1 MVVFQALTWESR
13 DTDDEH
19 MISIFGKTEDG
30 KSVCLT
36 TAFTPYFF
44 VKLPENINT
53 PKIRR
58 IYEIIDQ
65 QCKDSLVAYTV
76 VKSKDVWGFQNNQE
90 FPFMKIS
97 FKHLQAR
104 RLVDSFLRKPL
115 DRTPELFDIFGV
127 RNVKVYE
134 SNLDPVLRLMH
145 RTGIQSTG
153 WLDTGD
159 KCIRSHLAN
168 VDMDLFSND
177 WTTLKPVARDD
188 IAPFVVAS
196 VDIECYSKSRKF
208 PDANNTDDVCFQIAI
223 SLCKFGSDEPYD
235 KTCLC
240 YKKTDSNLEGCN
252 ILSYP
257 TEKEMLE
264 AFQKY
269 LHQKDVDIITG
280 WNIFG
285 FDMEYIYKRA
295 QINRCHYDFFN
306 LGKLKD
312 TESELTIKKLSSSA
326 LGDNLLKLLPMSGR
340 FIFDLFHEIKKGY
353 KLDSYKLD
361 NVSKLYLGDQKIDM
375 TPKEMFFRYEEEDP
389 VKLREVAEYCIKDT
403 LLPHRLMKKL
413 CTLLNLVEM
422 AKATWVPVPFLVER
436 GQQIKVF
443 SQLTKKARELGFMVP
458 TIRYGAI
465 PEEPYEGATVLEA
478 QKGAYYTP
486 ITALDF
492 ESLYPSIM
500 MAHNLCYSSY
510 VMDEKRY
517 GNVPGITYETFKI
530 ADRTYKFAQDVPSLL
545 PAILLELKQ
554 FRKQAKKDMAAATGF
569 MKEVYNGKQLAYKI
583 SMNSVY
589 GFTGAGKG
597 ILPCVPIASTTTSKG
612 RAMIEETK
620 NYVEK
625 HFPGSKVRYGDS
637 VTPDTPLLIRQN
649 GEVKTTRID
658 SLVDVYE
665 LRDDGKEIA
674 EIDAEV
680 WTESGFTPIQ
690 QIVRHKTT
698 KNIHRVLTHT
708 GVVDVTEDHSLLLK
722 NKEMIKPSEVC
733 LGTELLHG
741 NSVEAFG
748 ESDTSVTPEEAK
760 VMGFFFGDGSCGH
773 YDGKY
778 TWALNNSNMKYL
790 EEMKSLCPFETRV
803 YDTIESSG
811 VYKLNAV
818 GDVKSISTKYRSLF
832 YNQHKEKVVPP
843 CILGAPLSVVKSF
856 WEGYYMADG
865 DKDVHGYT
873 RMDIKGKEGSMG
885 MYIIGRRL
893 GYNVSVNT
901 RSDKPDVFRQTWTT
915 SSQRKNPIAIKKLE
929 LVGETNGYVY
939 DLTTGSHH
947 FHVGP
952 GELVVHNTD
961 SVMVEFDVGDRKGEE
976 AIAYSWEVGER
987 AAEECSALFKKP
999 NNLELEKVYWPYFL
1013 YSKKRYAAKL
1023 WTKGKDDKMHMDYI
1037 DVKGLQLV
1045 RRDNTPHVREVCKE
1059 LLDVVLTSSDPGP
1072 PKELA
1077 KERAIELLSG
1087 DVPNEKLV
1095 LSQSLAD
1102 TYKVAGKNVSV
1113 TSSESVNINQS
1124 HVQVV
1129 TKMRQ
1134 RKPGSEPQSGDRV
1147 PYLLTK
1153 TENAKAKAYEKAEDP
1168 KYVEEHGVPVD
1179 YHYYFLNKFLNPVCD
1194 LLDPLYENVKEEIFG
1209 EIINQHKPPKPKR
1222 EPALSTMKKDDL
1234 IAECKRRGLEETG
1247 TLVVLRARLKE
1258 ARQGSVEDIF
1268 KNYELKQSKDE
1279 SSREDYADS

>member
-1 MVVFQALTWESR
+1 MVVFQAITWESR
-13 DTDDEH
+13 DTDEEH
-19 MISIFGKTEDG
+19 LISIFGKTEDG

-44 VKLPENINT
+44 IKLPGNIDNA
-53 PKIRR
+53 KVQR
-58 IYEIIDQ
+58 IYNILDEN
-65 QCKDSLVAYTV
+65 CRESLVAYSV
-76 VKSKDVWGFQNNQE
+76 MKSKDVWGFQNNEE
-90 FPFMKIS
+90 FVFMKLN

-104 RLVDSFLRKPL
+104 RLVDSFLRRPL
-115 DRTPELFDIFGV
+115 DRTPELFSIFGV
-127 RNVKVYE
+127 RNMKVYE

-159 KCIRSHLAN
+159 KCIRSHLAH
-168 VDMDLFSND
+168 VDMDLFCND

-188 IAPFVVAS
+188 MAPFVVAS
-196 VDIECYSKSRKF
+196 VDIECNSSTGKF
-208 PDANNTDDVCFQIAI
+208 PDADIPGDACFQIAI

-240 YKKTDSNLEGCN
+240 YKTTDPNLEGST
-252 ILSYP
+252 IQSYE
-257 TEKEMLE
+257 TEREMLE
-264 AFQKY
+264 AFHKY
-269 LHQKDVDIITG
+269 IHTKDVDIITG

-295 QINRCHYDFFN
+295 QITKCNYGFFN
-306 LGKLKD
+306 LGKLRD
-312 TESELTIKKLSSSA
+312 TESELVIKKLSSSA
-326 LGDNLLKLLPMSGR
+326 LGDNLLKLLPMPGR
-340 FIFDLFHEIKKGY
+340 FIFDMFHEVKKGY

-375 TPKEMFFRYEEEDP
+375 APKEMFARYREGDP

-422 AKATWVPVPFLVER
+422 AKATWVPANFLVER

-443 SQLTKKARELGFMVP
+443 SQLTKKARELGFTVP
-458 TIRYGAI
+458 TIRYGAL

-492 ESLYPSIM
+492 EALYPSIM

-510 VMDEKRY
+510 VMDEKKY
-517 GNVPGITYETFKI
+517 GAVPGITYETFNI
-530 ADRTYKFAQDVPSLL
+530 GDRTYKFAQDVPSLL
-545 PAILLELKQ
+545 PAILAELKQ
-554 FRKQAKKDMAAATGF
+554 FRKQAKRDMANATGF

-612 RAMIEETK
+612 RSMIEETK
-620 NYVEK
+620 NYVEAN
-625 HFPGSKVRYGDS
+625 FPGAKVRYGD
-637 VTPDTPLLIRQN
+637 
-649 GEVKTTRID
+649 
-658 SLVDVYE
+658 
-665 LRDDGKEIA
+665 
-674 EIDAEV
+674 
-680 WTESGFTPIQ
+680 
-690 QIVRHKTT
+690 
-698 KNIHRVLTHT
+698 
-708 GVVDVTEDHSLLLK
+708 
-722 NKEMIKPSEVC
+722 
-733 LGTELLHG
+733 
-741 NSVEAFG
+741 
-748 ESDTSVTPEEAK
+748 
-760 VMGFFFGDGSCGH
+760 
-773 YDGKY
+773 
-778 TWALNNSNMKYL
+778 
-790 EEMKSLCPFETRV
+790 
-803 YDTIESSG
+803 
-811 VYKLNAV
+811 
-818 GDVKSISTKYRSLF
+818 
-832 YNQHKEKVVPP
+832 
-843 CILGAPLSVVKSF
+843 
-856 WEGYYMADG
+856 
-865 DKDVHGYT
+865 
-873 RMDIKGKEGSMG
+873 
-885 MYIIGRRL
+885 
-893 GYNVSVNT
+893 
-901 RSDKPDVFRQTWTT
+901 
-915 SSQRKNPIAIKKLE
+915 
-929 LVGETNGYVY
+929 
-939 DLTTGSHH
+939 
-947 FHVGP
+947 
-952 GELVVHNTD
+952 TD

-1037 DVKGLQLV
+1037 DIKGLQVV

-1059 LLDVVLTSSDPGP
+1059 LLDVILTSSDPGP

-1087 DVPNEKLV
+1087 DVPNDKLI
-1095 LSQSLAD
+1095 LSQGLSD
-1102 TYKVAGKNVSV
+1102 TYKVGGKNVSV

-1129 TKMRQ
+1129 MKMRQ

-1153 TENAKAKAYEKAEDP
+1153 TQDSKAKAYEKAEDP

-1209 EIINQHKPPKPKR
+1209 EIINAHKPVKPPKLPS
-1222 EPALSTMKKDDL
+1222 LSGMKKDQL
-1234 IAECKRRGLEETG
+1234 IAECQRLGLEDTG
-1247 TLVVLRARLKE
+1247 TLPILRARIKE
-1258 ARQGSVEDIF
+1258 AREGSVEDLF
-1268 KNYELKQSKDE
+1268 KNYELTQSKDE
-1279 SSREDYADS
+1279 SS

>member
-1 MVVFQALTWESR
+1 MVAFQALTWEAR
-13 DTDDEH
+13 DSDEEH
-19 MISIFGKTEDG
+19 LISIFGKTDEG

-44 VKLPENINT
+44 IKLPTGIT
-53 PKIRR
+53 DQKIQRL
-58 IYEIIDQ
+58 YSVLDKV
-65 QCKDSLVAYTV
+65 CKDSLVDFSVT
-76 VKSKDVWGFQNNQE
+76 KSKDVWGFQNSEE
-90 FPFMKIS
+90 FPFMKIN
-97 FKHLQAR
+97 FKTLQAR
-104 RLVDSFLRKPL
+104 RFVDSFLRKPL
-115 DRTPELFDIFGV
+115 NRTPELFEILGV
-127 RNVKVYE
+127 MNVKVYE

-159 KCIRSHLAN
+159 KCTRSYLAN
-168 VDMDLFSND
+168 VDLDLFCND

-196 VDIECYSKSRKF
+196 VDIECNSSTGKF
-208 PDANNTDDVCFQIAI
+208 PDADIQGDACFQIAI

-240 YKKTDSNLEGCN
+240 YKQTDPNLEGCN
-252 ILSYP
+252 ILSFP
-257 TEKEMLE
+257 TEREMLE

-269 LHQKDVDIITG
+269 IHTKDVDIITG

-295 QINRCHYDFFN
+295 QINRCNPDFFN

-340 FIFDLFHEIKKGY
+340 FIFDMFHEVKKGY

-361 NVSKLYLGDQKIDM
+361 NVSRLYLGDQKIDM
-375 TPKEMFFRYEEEDP
+375 APKEMFARYREEDP

-403 LLPHRLMKKL
+403 LLPHKLMKKL

-422 AKATWVPVPFLVER
+422 AKATWVPATFLVER

-492 ESLYPSIM
+492 EALYPSIM

-510 VMDEKRY
+510 VMDEKKY
-517 GNVPGITYETFKI
+517 GQVPGITYETFHI
-530 ADRTYKFAQDVPSLL
+530 GDRTYKFAQDVPSLL
-545 PAILLELKQ
+545 PSILLELKQ
-554 FRKQAKKDMAAATGF
+554 FRKQAKKDMANSTGF

-612 RAMIEETK
+612 RSMIEETK
-620 NYVEK
+620 NYVEAN
-625 HFPGSKVRYGDS
+625 FPGAKVRYGD
-637 VTPDTPLLIRQN
+637 
-649 GEVKTTRID
+649 
-658 SLVDVYE
+658 
-665 LRDDGKEIA
+665 
-674 EIDAEV
+674 
-680 WTESGFTPIQ
+680 
-690 QIVRHKTT
+690 
-698 KNIHRVLTHT
+698 
-708 GVVDVTEDHSLLLK
+708 
-722 NKEMIKPSEVC
+722 
-733 LGTELLHG
+733 
-741 NSVEAFG
+741 
-748 ESDTSVTPEEAK
+748 
-760 VMGFFFGDGSCGH
+760 
-773 YDGKY
+773 
-778 TWALNNSNMKYL
+778 
-790 EEMKSLCPFETRV
+790 
-803 YDTIESSG
+803 
-811 VYKLNAV
+811 
-818 GDVKSISTKYRSLF
+818 
-832 YNQHKEKVVPP
+832 
-843 CILGAPLSVVKSF
+843 
-856 WEGYYMADG
+856 
-865 DKDVHGYT
+865 
-873 RMDIKGKEGSMG
+873 
-885 MYIIGRRL
+885 
-893 GYNVSVNT
+893 
-901 RSDKPDVFRQTWTT
+901 
-915 SSQRKNPIAIKKLE
+915 
-929 LVGETNGYVY
+929 
-939 DLTTGSHH
+939 
-947 FHVGP
+947 
-952 GELVVHNTD
+952 TD

-1023 WTKGKDDKMHMDYI
+1023 WTKGKDNKMHMDYI

-1087 DVPNEKLV
+1087 DVSNEKLI
-1095 LSQSLAD
+1095 LSQSLSD
-1102 TYKVAGKNVSV
+1102 SYKVGGKNVSV

-1153 TENAKAKAYEKAEDP
+1153 TENSKAKAYEKAEDP
-1168 KYVEEHGVPVD
+1168 KYVEEHKIPVD

-1209 EIINQHKPPKPKR
+1209 DIINQHKPPKPIK
-1222 EPALSTMKKDDL
+1222 EPSLSGMKKDEL
-1234 IAECKRRGLEETG
+1234 IAECKRLGLEDTG
-1247 TLVVLRARLKE
+1247 TLTVLRTRLKE
-1258 ARQGSVEDIF
+1258 ARLTKQESVEDLF
-1268 KNYELKQSKDE
+1268 KKYELTHSKDE
-1279 SSREDYADS
+1279 SV

>member
-1 MVVFQALTWESR
+1 MVAFQALTWESR

-19 MISIFGKTEDG
+19 MISIFGKTEEG

-44 VKLPENINT
+44 IKLPPNIDT
-53 PKIRR
+53 AKIQR
-58 IYEIIDQ
+58 IYNILDE
-65 QCKDSLVAYTV
+65 QCKDSLVGYSVT
-76 VKSKDVWGFQNNQE
+76 KSKDVWGFQNNEE
-90 FPFMKIS
+90 FPFMKIN
-97 FKHLQAR
+97 FKNLQAR
-104 RLVDSFLRKPL
+104 RLTDSFLRRPL
-115 DRTPELFDIFGV
+115 DRTPELFNIFGV

-153 WLDTGD
+153 WLETGD

-168 VDMDLFSND
+168 VDMDLFCND

-188 IAPFVVAS
+188 VAPFVVAS
-196 VDIECYSKSRKF
+196 VDIECNSSTGKF
-208 PDANNTDDVCFQIAI
+208 PDANIPGDACFQIAI

-240 YKKTDSNLEGCN
+240 YKQTDPNLEGSN
-252 ILSYP
+252 ILSFS

-264 AFQKY
+264 AFHKY
-269 LHQKDVDIITG
+269 LHKKDVDIITG

-295 QINRCHYDFFN
+295 QINGCHYSFFN

-312 TESELTIKKLSSSA
+312 TESELVIKKLSSSA

-340 FIFDLFHEIKKGY
+340 FIFDMFHEIKKGY

-375 TPKEMFFRYEEEDP
+375 APKEMFARYREEDP

-403 LLPHRLMKKL
+403 LLPHKLMKKL

-422 AKATWVPVPFLVER
+422 AKATWVPANFLVER

-465 PEEPYEGATVLEA
+465 PEEPYEGATVLDA

-492 ESLYPSIM
+492 EALYPSIM

-510 VMDEKRY
+510 VMDEKKY
-517 GNVPGITYETFKI
+517 GNVPGITYETFHV

-554 FRKQAKKDMAAATGF
+554 FRKQAKRDMANATGF

-597 ILPCVPIASTTTSKG
+597 ILPCVPIASTTTCKG
-612 RAMIEETK
+612 RSMIEETK
-620 NYVEK
+620 NYVEAN
-625 HFPGSKVRYGDS
+625 FPGAKVRYGD
-637 VTPDTPLLIRQN
+637 
-649 GEVKTTRID
+649 
-658 SLVDVYE
+658 
-665 LRDDGKEIA
+665 
-674 EIDAEV
+674 
-680 WTESGFTPIQ
+680 
-690 QIVRHKTT
+690 
-698 KNIHRVLTHT
+698 
-708 GVVDVTEDHSLLLK
+708 
-722 NKEMIKPSEVC
+722 
-733 LGTELLHG
+733 
-741 NSVEAFG
+741 
-748 ESDTSVTPEEAK
+748 
-760 VMGFFFGDGSCGH
+760 
-773 YDGKY
+773 
-778 TWALNNSNMKYL
+778 
-790 EEMKSLCPFETRV
+790 
-803 YDTIESSG
+803 
-811 VYKLNAV
+811 
-818 GDVKSISTKYRSLF
+818 
-832 YNQHKEKVVPP
+832 
-843 CILGAPLSVVKSF
+843 
-856 WEGYYMADG
+856 
-865 DKDVHGYT
+865 
-873 RMDIKGKEGSMG
+873 
-885 MYIIGRRL
+885 
-893 GYNVSVNT
+893 
-901 RSDKPDVFRQTWTT
+901 
-915 SSQRKNPIAIKKLE
+915 
-929 LVGETNGYVY
+929 
-939 DLTTGSHH
+939 
-947 FHVGP
+947 
-952 GELVVHNTD
+952 TD
-961 SVMVEFDVGDRKGEE
+961 SVMVEFDVGDRKGED

-1037 DVKGLQLV
+1037 DIKGLQVV

-1087 DVPNEKLV
+1087 DVPNEKLI
-1095 LSQSLAD
+1095 LSQGLSD
-1102 TYKVAGKNVSV
+1102 TYKVGGKNVSV

-1153 TENAKAKAYEKAEDP
+1153 TENPKAKAYEKAEDP
-1168 KYVEEHGVPVD
+1168 KYVEEHGVHVD
-1179 YHYYFLNKFLNPVCD
+1179 YHYYFVNKFLNPVCD

-1209 EIINQHKPPKPKR
+1209 EIINQHKPVKPPKLPS
-1222 EPALSTMKKDDL
+1222 LSGMKKDEL
-1234 IAECKRRGLEETG
+1234 IAECKRLGLEEVG
-1247 TLVVLRARLKE
+1247 TLPILRGRLKD
-1258 ARQGSVEDIF
+1258 ARMKKEESVEDLF
-1268 KNYELKQSKDE
+1268 KNYELTQSKNE
-1279 SSREDYADS
+1279 PQ

>member
-1 MVVFQALTWESR
+1 MVVFQALTWEAR
-13 DTDDEH
+13 DGEDEH
-19 MISIFGKTEDG
+19 LISIFGKTEDG
-30 KSVCLT
+30 KSVCVT

-44 VKLPENINT
+44 IKLPSGVDSR
-53 PKIRR
+53 KVQR
-58 IYEIIDQ
+58 IYDILGN
-65 QCKDSLVAYTV
+65 QCKDSLVAYSLM
-76 VKSKDVWGFQNNQE
+76 KSKDVWGFQNNEE
-90 FPFMKIS
+90 FAYMKIS
-97 FKHLQAR
+97 FKDLQAR
-104 RLVDSFLRKPL
+104 RLVDSFLRRPL
-115 DRTPELFDIFGV
+115 DRSPELYEIFGV

-153 WLDTGD
+153 WLDSGER
-159 KCIRSHLAN
+159 CVRSHIAN
-168 VDMDLFSND
+168 VDIDLFCND

-196 VDIECYSKSRKF
+196 VDIECNSSTGKF
-208 PDANNTDDVCFQIAI
+208 PDANILGDACFQIAI

-240 YKKTDSNLEGCN
+240 YKQTDSNLEGCD
-252 ILSYP
+252 IRSYA

-269 LHQKDVDIITG
+269 LHSKDIDIITG

-295 QINRCHYDFFN
+295 QINKCNYDFYN

-312 TESELTIKKLSSSA
+312 IDSQLVIKKLSSSA
-326 LGDNLLKLLPMSGR
+326 LGDNFLKLLPMSGR
-340 FIFDLFHEIKKGY
+340 FIFDLFHEVKKGY

-361 NVSKLYLGDQKIDM
+361 SVSKLYLGDQKIDM
-375 TPKEMFFRYEEEDP
+375 APKEMFARYREEDP

-413 CTLLNLVEM
+413 CILLNLVEM

-458 TIRYGAI
+458 TIRYGSL

-492 ESLYPSIM
+492 EALYPSIM

-510 VMDEKRY
+510 VMDERKY
-517 GNVPGITYETFKI
+517 GNIPGIEYETFNI
-530 ADRTYKFAQDVPSLL
+530 GDRTYKFAQDVPSLL
-545 PAILLELKQ
+545 PAILSELKQ
-554 FRKQAKKDMAAATGF
+554 FRKQAKRDMAAATGF

-612 RAMIEETK
+612 RSMIEETK

-625 HFPGSKVRYGDS
+625 NFPGSYVRYGD
-637 VTPDTPLLIRQN
+637 
-649 GEVKTTRID
+649 
-658 SLVDVYE
+658 
-665 LRDDGKEIA
+665 
-674 EIDAEV
+674 
-680 WTESGFTPIQ
+680 
-690 QIVRHKTT
+690 
-698 KNIHRVLTHT
+698 
-708 GVVDVTEDHSLLLK
+708 
-722 NKEMIKPSEVC
+722 
-733 LGTELLHG
+733 
-741 NSVEAFG
+741 
-748 ESDTSVTPEEAK
+748 
-760 VMGFFFGDGSCGH
+760 
-773 YDGKY
+773 
-778 TWALNNSNMKYL
+778 
-790 EEMKSLCPFETRV
+790 
-803 YDTIESSG
+803 
-811 VYKLNAV
+811 
-818 GDVKSISTKYRSLF
+818 
-832 YNQHKEKVVPP
+832 
-843 CILGAPLSVVKSF
+843 
-856 WEGYYMADG
+856 
-865 DKDVHGYT
+865 
-873 RMDIKGKEGSMG
+873 
-885 MYIIGRRL
+885 
-893 GYNVSVNT
+893 
-901 RSDKPDVFRQTWTT
+901 
-915 SSQRKNPIAIKKLE
+915 
-929 LVGETNGYVY
+929 
-939 DLTTGSHH
+939 
-947 FHVGP
+947 
-952 GELVVHNTD
+952 TD
-961 SVMVEFDVGDRKGEE
+961 SVMIEFDVGDRTGEE

-999 NNLELEKVYWPYFL
+999 NNLELEKVYCPYFL

-1023 WTKGKDDKMHMDYI
+1023 WTKGKDDNMHMDYI

-1045 RRDNTPHVREVCKE
+1045 RRDNTPHVREVSKE
-1059 LLDVVLTSSDPGP
+1059 LLDVILTSSDPGP

-1087 DVPNEKLV
+1087 DVPNQKLI
-1095 LSQSLAD
+1095 LSQGLSD
-1102 TYKVAGKNVSV
+1102 SYKVGGKSVSV

-1153 TENAKAKAYEKAEDP
+1153 TGDPKAKAFEKSEDP
-1168 KYVEEHGVPVD
+1168 KYVEEHNIPVD

-1209 EIINQHKPPKPKR
+1209 EIINQHKPVKPPKLPS
-1222 EPALSTMKKDDL
+1222 LSGMKKEEL
-1234 IAECKRRGLEETG
+1234 VAECKRLGLEDVG
-1247 TLVVLRARLKE
+1247 TLAILRARLKE
-1258 ARQGSVEDIF
+1258 ARTTKEESVEDLF
-1268 KNYELKQSKDE
+1268 KNYNPVEVRNE
-1279 SSREDYADS
+1279 SV

>member
-1 MVVFQALTWESR
+1 MVVFQALTWEAR
-13 DTDDEH
+13 DGEDEH
-19 MISIFGKTEDG
+19 LISIFGKTEDG

-44 VKLPENINT
+44 IKLPTGIDSQ
-53 PKIRR
+53 KVQR
-58 IYEIIDQ
+58 IYNILSDK
-65 QCKDSLVAYTV
+65 CKDSLVAYSLM
-76 VKSKDVWGFQNNQE
+76 KSKDVWGFQNNEE
-90 FPFMKIS
+90 FAFMKIN
-97 FKHLQAR
+97 FKDLQAR
-104 RLVDSFLRKPL
+104 RLVDSFLRRPL
-115 DRTPELFDIFGV
+115 DRTPELFELFGV

-153 WLDTGD
+153 WLDSGE
-159 KCIRSHLAN
+159 KCVRSHLAN
-168 VDMDLFSND
+168 VDIDLFCND
-177 WTTLKPVARDD
+177 WTTLRPIARDD

-196 VDIECYSKSRKF
+196 VDIECNSSTGKF
-208 PDANNTDDVCFQIAI
+208 PDANIPGDACFQIAI

-240 YKKTDSNLEGCN
+240 YKQTDPTLEGCD
-252 ILSYP
+252 IRSYA
-257 TEKEMLE
+257 TEREMLE

-269 LHQKDVDIITG
+269 LHKKDVDIITG

-295 QINRCHYDFFN
+295 QINRCHYDFYN

-312 TESELTIKKLSSSA
+312 TDSELVIKKLSSSA

-340 FIFDLFHEIKKGY
+340 FIFDLFHEVKKGY

-361 NVSKLYLGDQKIDM
+361 SVSKLYLGDQKIDM
-375 TPKEMFFRYEEEDP
+375 APKEMFARYKEGDP
-389 VKLREVAEYCIKDT
+389 VKLKEVAEYCIKDT

-458 TIRYGAI
+458 TIRYGAL

-492 ESLYPSIM
+492 EALYPSIM

-510 VMDEKRY
+510 VMDERKY
-517 GNVPGITYETFKI
+517 GNIDGIEYETFNI
-530 ADRTYKFAQDVPSLL
+530 GDRTYKFAQGVPSLL

-554 FRKQAKKDMAAATGF
+554 FRKQAKRDMAAATGF

-612 RAMIEETK
+612 RSMIEETK

-625 HFPGSKVRYGDS
+625 NFPGAKVRYGD
-637 VTPDTPLLIRQN
+637 
-649 GEVKTTRID
+649 
-658 SLVDVYE
+658 
-665 LRDDGKEIA
+665 
-674 EIDAEV
+674 
-680 WTESGFTPIQ
+680 
-690 QIVRHKTT
+690 
-698 KNIHRVLTHT
+698 
-708 GVVDVTEDHSLLLK
+708 
-722 NKEMIKPSEVC
+722 
-733 LGTELLHG
+733 
-741 NSVEAFG
+741 
-748 ESDTSVTPEEAK
+748 
-760 VMGFFFGDGSCGH
+760 
-773 YDGKY
+773 
-778 TWALNNSNMKYL
+778 
-790 EEMKSLCPFETRV
+790 
-803 YDTIESSG
+803 
-811 VYKLNAV
+811 
-818 GDVKSISTKYRSLF
+818 
-832 YNQHKEKVVPP
+832 
-843 CILGAPLSVVKSF
+843 
-856 WEGYYMADG
+856 
-865 DKDVHGYT
+865 
-873 RMDIKGKEGSMG
+873 
-885 MYIIGRRL
+885 
-893 GYNVSVNT
+893 
-901 RSDKPDVFRQTWTT
+901 
-915 SSQRKNPIAIKKLE
+915 
-929 LVGETNGYVY
+929 
-939 DLTTGSHH
+939 
-947 FHVGP
+947 
-952 GELVVHNTD
+952 TD

-1023 WTKGKDDKMHMDYI
+1023 WTKGKDEKMHMDYI

-1045 RRDNTPHVREVCKE
+1045 RRDNTPHVREVSKE
-1059 LLDVVLTSSDPGP
+1059 LLDVILTSSDPGP

-1087 DVPNEKLV
+1087 DVPNQKLI
-1095 LSQSLAD
+1095 LSQGLSD
-1102 TYKVAGKNVSV
+1102 SYKVGGKSVSV
-1113 TSSESVNINQS
+1113 TSPESVNINQS

-1134 RKPGSEPQSGDRV
+1134 RRPGSEPQSGDRV
-1147 PYLLTK
+1147 PYLLTR
-1153 TENAKAKAYEKAEDP
+1153 TEDPKAKAFEKAEDP
-1168 KYVEEHGVPVD
+1168 KYVEENGVPVD

-1209 EIINQHKPPKPKR
+1209 EIINQHKPKKPPKLPS
-1222 EPALSTMKKDDL
+1222 LSGMKKEEL
-1234 IAECKRRGLEETG
+1234 IAECKRLGLDETG
-1247 TLVVLRARLKE
+1247 TLPILRARLKE
-1258 ARQGSVEDIF
+1258 MRMKKEESVEDLF
-1268 KNYELKQSKDE
+1268 KNYELTQSKDE
-1279 SSREDYADS
+1279 HV

>member
-1 MVVFQALTWESR
+1 M
-13 DTDDEH
+13 
-19 MISIFGKTEDG
+19 
-30 KSVCLT
+30 
-36 TAFTPYFF
+36 
-44 VKLPENINT
+44 
-53 PKIRR
+53 
-58 IYEIIDQ
+58 
-65 QCKDSLVAYTV
+65 
-76 VKSKDVWGFQNNQE
+76 KSKDVWGFQNNEE
-90 FPFMKIS
+90 FAYMKIN
-97 FKHLQAR
+97 FKDLQAR
-104 RLVDSFLRKPL
+104 RLVDSFLRRPL
-115 DRTPELFDIFGV
+115 DRSPELYELFGV

-153 WLDTGD
+153 WLDSGER
-159 KCIRSHLAN
+159 CVRSHIAN
-168 VDMDLFSND
+168 VDIDLFCND

-196 VDIECYSKSRKF
+196 VDIECNSSTGKF
-208 PDANNTDDVCFQIAI
+208 PDANIPGDACFQIAI

-240 YKKTDSNLEGCN
+240 YKQTDSNLEGCD
-252 ILSYP
+252 IRSYS

-269 LHQKDVDIITG
+269 LHSKDIDIITG

-295 QINRCHYDFFN
+295 QINKCNYDFYN

-312 TESELTIKKLSSSA
+312 TDSELVIKKLSSSA

-340 FIFDLFHEIKKGY
+340 FIFDLFHEVKKGY

-361 NVSKLYLGDQKIDM
+361 SVSKLYLGDQKIDM
-375 TPKEMFFRYEEEDP
+375 APKEMFARYKEEDP

-458 TIRYGAI
+458 TIRYGSL

-492 ESLYPSIM
+492 EALYPSIM

-510 VMDEKRY
+510 VMDERKY
-517 GNVPGITYETFKI
+517 GNIPGIEYETFKI
-530 ADRTYKFAQDVPSLL
+530 GDRTYKFAQDVPSLL

-554 FRKQAKKDMAAATGF
+554 FRKQAKRDMAAATGF

-612 RAMIEETK
+612 RSMIEETK

-625 HFPGSKVRYGDS
+625 NFPGAYVRYGD
-637 VTPDTPLLIRQN
+637 
-649 GEVKTTRID
+649 
-658 SLVDVYE
+658 
-665 LRDDGKEIA
+665 
-674 EIDAEV
+674 
-680 WTESGFTPIQ
+680 
-690 QIVRHKTT
+690 
-698 KNIHRVLTHT
+698 
-708 GVVDVTEDHSLLLK
+708 
-722 NKEMIKPSEVC
+722 
-733 LGTELLHG
+733 
-741 NSVEAFG
+741 
-748 ESDTSVTPEEAK
+748 
-760 VMGFFFGDGSCGH
+760 
-773 YDGKY
+773 
-778 TWALNNSNMKYL
+778 
-790 EEMKSLCPFETRV
+790 
-803 YDTIESSG
+803 
-811 VYKLNAV
+811 
-818 GDVKSISTKYRSLF
+818 
-832 YNQHKEKVVPP
+832 
-843 CILGAPLSVVKSF
+843 
-856 WEGYYMADG
+856 
-865 DKDVHGYT
+865 
-873 RMDIKGKEGSMG
+873 
-885 MYIIGRRL
+885 
-893 GYNVSVNT
+893 
-901 RSDKPDVFRQTWTT
+901 
-915 SSQRKNPIAIKKLE
+915 
-929 LVGETNGYVY
+929 
-939 DLTTGSHH
+939 
-947 FHVGP
+947 
-952 GELVVHNTD
+952 TD

-999 NNLELEKVYWPYFL
+999 NNLELEKVYCPYFL

-1023 WTKGKDDKMHMDYI
+1023 WTKGKDENMHMDYI

-1045 RRDNTPHVREVCKE
+1045 RRDNTPHVREVSKE
-1059 LLDVVLTSSDPGP
+1059 LLDVILTSSDPGP

-1087 DVPNEKLV
+1087 DVPNQKLI
-1095 LSQSLAD
+1095 LSQGLSD
-1102 TYKVAGKNVSV
+1102 SYKVGGKSVSV

-1153 TENAKAKAYEKAEDP
+1153 TGDPKAKAFEKAEDP
-1168 KYVEEHGVPVD
+1168 KYVEENGVPVD
-1179 YHYYFLNKFLNPVCD
+1179 YHYYFMNKFLNPVCD

-1209 EIINQHKPPKPKR
+1209 EIINQHKPVKPPKLPS
-1222 EPALSTMKKDDL
+1222 LSGMKKEQL
-1234 IAECKRRGLEETG
+1234 IAECKHLGLEDTG
-1247 TLVVLRARLKE
+1247 TLAILRARLKE
-1258 ARQGSVEDIF
+1258 ARTKEDSVEDLF
-1268 KNYELKQSKDE
+1268 KNYNPVEVRNE
-1279 SSREDYADS
+1279 SV